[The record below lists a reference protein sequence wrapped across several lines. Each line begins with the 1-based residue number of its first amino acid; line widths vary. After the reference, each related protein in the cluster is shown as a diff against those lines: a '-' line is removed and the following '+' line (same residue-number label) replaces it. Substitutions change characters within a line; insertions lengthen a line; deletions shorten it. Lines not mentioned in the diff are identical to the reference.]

1 MGHKVCWGLC
11 SEKRQLI
18 LEPLLSQPWPFLRRR
33 GAAWWLSKELL
44 DLLVTKL
51 AQSSLAK
58 LRSETQKDFEVE
70 ERIAQ
75 RRQKVDEAVFWS
87 VPW

>member
-1 MGHKVCWGLC
+1 M
-11 SEKRQLI
+11 S
-18 LEPLLSQPWPFLRRR
+18 SPWCVLRRR
-33 GAAWWLSKELL
+33 SVAWWLSKELL
-44 DLLVTKL
+44 DLLVTRL

-58 LRSETQKDFEVE
+58 LRSETQKDFEAE

-87 VPW
+87 VVLGSNVTKLRALLRAGEG